1 MLSQQL
7 NNDTE
12 QEDVYVRGYKP
23 TDIFNLAPLANT
35 TGKRQIVD
43 RNRSSVFNND
53 SNSNSYHQLSPLKKD
68 RMKSDIFFSP
78 NAAKFGQ
85 YEPSV
90 GNSRRSSA
98 RDLYQEQSEDYRR
111 GESNQSD
118 TVVEQKQGTLISNR
132 VFHYL
137 LYF

>member
-7 NNDTE
+7 NNDIE
-12 QEDVYVRGYKP
+12 QEDLYVRGYKP
-23 TDIFNLAPLANT
+23 TDIFNLAPLPNV

-53 SNSNSYHQLSPLKKD
+53 SKTDYYQQSTPLKND

-78 NAAKFGQ
+78 TAAKFGQ

-98 RDLYQEQSEDYRR
+98 RDLYQEPSEYYQQ
-111 GESNQSD
+111 GETHQSD
-118 TVVEQKQGTLISNR
+118 TVGEQKQGTLISNR